1 MRWPAKPARASR
13 VNAARHD
20 APVVDRRLALPAVM
34 SALMVA
40 ARGAVSAGRPSSLP
54 TANGAR
60 VTGALR
66 HRPTLRRLVAVM
78 CERLPP
84 CARACATFS
93 PRYACIARMNAD
105 AQRFRSCSS
114 TRSSCLTVAEVPREF
129 TRQTPPVMR
138 AIVSNT

>member
-1 MRWPAKPARASR
+1 MARETGARIARECGGSR
-13 VNAARHD
+13 RAGGGPPPRVAR
-20 APVVDRRLALPAVM
+20 VM

-93 PRYACIARMNAD
+93 PRYACIARMTRCSAVPQLLQYSLKLLD
-105 AQRFRSCSS
+105 SRRS
-114 TRSSCLTVAEVPREF
+114 A
-129 TRQTPPVMR
+129 
-138 AIVSNT
+138 A